1 MEMFFTSLWKG
12 MIEISKI
19 RLKTGRILMVLLGFQ
34 MMEAMGLTVMLF
46 LIINVIDV
54 ENAPLTIS
62 VNRSRPVNK
71 FRMISS

>member
-1 MEMFFTSLWKG
+1 

>member
-1 MEMFFTSLWKG
+1 
-12 MIEISKI
+12 
-19 RLKTGRILMVLLGFQ
+19 MVLLGFQ